1 MVLNIRCFIM
11 GFDVNF
17 NNKPIIQEAKSMQ
30 NDGGAGNLGY
40 FEREEKEKNGKK
52 NSSIFSEQEADS
64 FKKSTDG
71 SEDLESFSIS
81 KFIAQIILSV
91 KDWFKNLFKL

>member
-1 MVLNIRCFIM
+1 MGIFDIFREKESNIKNE
-11 GFDVNF
+11 VHT
-17 NNKPIIQEAKSMQ
+17 QEQ
-30 NDGGAGNLGY
+30 ENDGKNEREN
-40 FEREEKEKNGKK
+40 EREEKEINGKK